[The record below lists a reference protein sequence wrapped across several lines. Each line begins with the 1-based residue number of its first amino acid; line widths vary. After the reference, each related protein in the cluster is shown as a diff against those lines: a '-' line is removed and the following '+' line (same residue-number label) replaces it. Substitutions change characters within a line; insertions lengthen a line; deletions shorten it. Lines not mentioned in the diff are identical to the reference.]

1 MVRLL
6 NCWHSFKT
14 MRILFTIFFLSIC
27 LFGKSEC
34 QYHLIEL
41 KLKIITTDN
50 SSITCYS
57 SMSLCDF
64 NSDSIKSKP
73 YLLRAL
79 KRWSTN
85 DSITVFKDIIRY
97 EYFIY
102 DTIISKE
109 KNIVSS
115 RINEIDLF
123 VNDID
128 SITVIEYN
136 DVSVFDFISTE
147 LELADTNW
155 LYTSPVSEIGYGA
168 YLCSHQIFIYD
179 KSVET
184 NKVLD
189 QLDNLQKEI
198 DLKIDSMNRAE
209 GDEFDE
215 KIWSLIEQLKDLDKI
230 VVVSSCTD

>member
-1 MVRLL
+1 
-6 NCWHSFKT
+6 
-14 MRILFTIFFLSIC
+14 MRILFTIFFLSLC

-50 SSITCYS
+50 SSITFYS

-64 NSDSIKSKP
+64 NSDSINSKP

-85 DSITVFKDIIRY
+85 DSITVFKDVIRY
-97 EYFIY
+97 EYFIF
-102 DTIISKE
+102 DTIVSKE

-115 RINEIDLF
+115 RINEINLF
-123 VNDID
+123 ANDIE

-155 LYTSPVSEIGYGA
+155 LYTFPVSEIGYGA
-168 YLCSHQIFIYD
+168 YLCSHRILLYN

-184 NKVLD
+184 NRVLE
-189 QLDNLQKEI
+189 QLDNLQKEV
-198 DLKIDSMNRAE
+198 DLKIDSMNQTE
-209 GDEFDE
+209 GDEYDE
-215 KIWSLIEQLKDLDKI
+215 KFWSLIVKLKNLDKI